1 VPRVRFAVLASGA
14 GSNLQA
20 LIDRAHGHNG
30 NQLVAFGTDKPDAP
44 AVERAQQASIPTKAF
59 PASAYA
65 NREARD
71 MAMANWLGDGHR
83 AELVVLAGYTQ
94 LVSPAFLDAFPQRVV
109 NVHPALL
116 PAFPGLHVVQ
126 AALDYGAKVF
136 GVTVHFVDSG
146 IDTGP
151 VIFQRAVEL
160 PDAQSAEE
168 VLERLHP
175 IEHDL
180 LVEAVARIAAG
191 SVSFDP
197 ANPRRVRVS
206 R

>member
-1 VPRVRFAVLASGA
+1 VRFAVLASGA

-20 LIDRAHGHNG
+20 LIDRAHGQNG
-30 NQLVAFGTDKPDAP
+30 NQLVAVGSDKPDAP
-44 AVERAQQASIPTKAF
+44 ALQRAQSASIPTKAF
-59 PASAYA
+59 PASGYSS
-65 NREARD
+65 REARD
-71 MAMANWLGDGHR
+71 VAIANWLGDGHR

-94 LVSPAFLDAFPQRVV
+94 LVSPQFLDAFPRRVI

-136 GVTVHFVDSG
+136 GVTVHFVDTG
-146 IDTGP
+146 VDTGP
-151 VIFQRAVEL
+151 IIFQRAVEL
-160 PDAQSAEE
+160 PEAETADE
-168 VLERLHP
+168 VLARLHP
-175 IEHDL
+175 IEHEL
-180 LVEAVARIAAG
+180 LVEAVARIAEGA
-191 SVSFDP
+191 VRFDP

>member
-1 VPRVRFAVLASGA
+1 MRFAVLASGA

-30 NQLVAFGTDKPDAP
+30 NQLVAFATDKPDAQ
-44 AVERAQQASIPTKAF
+44 ALTRARQASIPAKVF
-59 PASAYA
+59 PATEYPS
-65 NREARD
+65 RETRD
-71 MAMANWLGDGHR
+71 IAMANWLGDGHR
-83 AELVVLAGYTQ
+83 AELVVLAGYQQ
-94 LVSPAFLDAFPQRVV
+94 LVSPVFLDAFPQRVI

-126 AALDYGAKVF
+126 TALDYGAKVF
-136 GVTVHFVDSG
+136 GVTVHFVDTG

-151 VIFQRAVEL
+151 IIFQRAVEL
-160 PDAQSAEE
+160 PEAETAEE
-168 VLERLHP
+168 VLAQLHP
-175 IEHDL
+175 IEHEL
-180 LVEAVARIAAG
+180 LVEAVARIGQG
-191 SVSFDP
+191 SVGFDP

>member
-1 VPRVRFAVLASGA
+1 VRFAVLASGA

-20 LIDRAHGHNG
+20 LIERAHGHGG
-30 NQLVAFGTDKPDAP
+30 NELVAVGSDKPHAP
-44 AVERAQQASIPTKAF
+44 ALERARSAAIPTRAF
-59 PASAYA
+59 PGEEYES
-65 NREARD
+65 REVRD
-71 MAMANWLGDGHR
+71 RAMAAWLHDEHEV
-83 AELVVLAGYTQ
+83 ELVVLAGYTQ
-94 LVSPAFLDAFPQRVV
+94 LVSPGFLAVFPRRVI

-136 GVTVHFVDSG
+136 GVTVHFVDTG

-151 VIFQRAVEL
+151 IIFQRAVEL
-160 PDAQSAEE
+160 PEAQSAEE
-168 VLERLHP
+168 VLEQLHP

-180 LVEAVARIAAG
+180 LVEAVARIGEDAVG
-191 SVSFDP
+191 FDP
-197 ANPRRVRVS
+197 RNPRRVRVS